1 MTALSRRASAT
12 TAALALCA
20 GLLTALG
27 GSPASA
33 DGGRPVM
40 TDPGFE
46 SGTFDGGQYYHASLV
61 APGASGSGHAARVG
75 LGYDGDSRYPRG
87 GNLPVRGTG
96 VSRGMVN
103 KPIRH
108 VEPNTVYEFTAK
120 VRAEGGASVRVGVFD
135 AESVAYY
142 RGAAHY
148 VDVTDSAWT
157 TVKRTVTTGP
167 RTSELNAFC
176 FLNELGSG
184 SGPGY
189 CDDFTIREVGPAA
202 DPAPAPAGDTRSPGA
217 NGFPVT
223 IPAVQSFTRREG
235 GSWRPQGDLTVSVRR
250 GQAAALRGD
259 AERVA
264 EAFVEAKLVRTATV
278 RVVDDHAPVPRGILL
293 TTGGVD
299 LSAAPA
305 KARALSS
312 QAYRLDIDEDAVV
325 VTGGSGTGTYYG
337 AQTVLQALRS
347 AGRLPGG
354 VVTDW
359 TDQAFRG
366 LQVDSGRRYY
376 SLGWLKNQ
384 IKDLAYTKMNYLQ
397 LRVKDDQGLRVE
409 SAVAPE
415 LVDRL
420 PAGGSW
426 TKAEIADLV
435 AFARRYHVTI
445 VPEIDVPGH
454 SSLDLQV
461 YPHYALPGN
470 TGYDYSRADVRERLA
485 RWVREIGETFDAP
498 YVHLGG
504 DEFFDADNPRLLS
517 WVRGLAGPEA
527 TGEDGYKALFNYLSG
542 QLAKDDRGTWMWND
556 MISDPAGGAVRLSRD
571 ITIDYWAE
579 IYDAPPANAYL
590 DAGFTLIGSSSD
602 LYHDL
607 WPPLTADNKNNTIN
621 QPWPTDQWTTYGS
634 PYVYS
639 GGWGAPY
646 SVPAESR
653 SVGQFFPIWDDPHGW
668 APEYVLTQ
676 TLLPRLRVHAQSV
689 WNSPDP
695 VRDFASFDPYLRRLG
710 HAPGFRQPVETLE
723 LNPPQQ

>member
-1 MTALSRRASAT
+1 MTVPQRLLVT
-12 TAALALCA
+12 VAALALCA
-20 GLLTALG
+20 TTLTTLG

-33 DGGRPVM
+33 DGDDPLM

-75 LGYDGDSRYPRG
+75 LDYDGDSRYPRG

-103 KPIRH
+103 KPVRQ

-120 VRAEGGASVRVGVFD
+120 VRTEGNASVRVGVFD
-135 AESVAYY
+135 AENVAFY
-142 RGAAHY
+142 RGAANH
-148 VDVTDSAWT
+148 VDVSSPTWT
-157 TVKRTVTTGP
+157 TVTRTITTGP
-167 RTSELNAFC
+167 RTRELNAFC
-176 FLNELGSG
+176 FLNELGSS

-189 CDDFTIREVGPAA
+189 CDDFAVHKVGPAA
-202 DPAPAPAGDTRSPGA
+202 DPAPAPPDDTRAWGA

-223 IPAVQSFTRREG
+223 IPAVQSFTRHDGE
-235 GSWRPQGDLTVSVRR
+235 SWQPQGDLSISVRH
-250 GQAAALRGD
+250 GQAATLRDD
-259 AERVA
+259 AERIA
-264 EAFVEAKLVRTATV
+264 EEFVEAKLVRTATV
-278 RVVDDHAPVPRGILL
+278 RTVDDHARVARGILL
-293 TTGGVD
+293 TTGAVD

-305 KARALSS
+305 KAQALAS
-312 QAYRLDIDEDAVV
+312 QAYRLDIDENAVR
-325 VTGGSGTGTYYG
+325 VTGGSDTGAFYG
-337 AQTVLQALRS
+337 AQTILQALRS
-347 AGRLPGG
+347 AGRLPAGA
-354 VVTDW
+354 VTDW
-359 TDQAFRG
+359 TDQTFRG

-409 SAVAPE
+409 STVAPK

-426 TKAEIADLV
+426 SKAQIADLV

-454 SSLDLQV
+454 SSLDTQV
-461 YPHYALPGN
+461 YPEYALPEK
-470 TGYDYSRADVRERLA
+470 TGYDYSRADVREHLA
-485 RWVREIGETFDAP
+485 RWVREIGATFGTP

-517 WVRGLAGPEA
+517 WVRGFAGPKA
-527 TGEDGYKALFNYLSG
+527 TGEDGYKALFNYLAG
-542 QLAKDDRGTWMWND
+542 ELAEDGRGTWMWND

-571 ITIDYWAE
+571 ITIDYWAQ
-579 IYDAPPANAYL
+579 IYDAPPAGAYL

-607 WPPLTADNKNNTIN
+607 WPPLTADDKNNTIN
-621 QPWPTDQWTTYGS
+621 QPWPAGQWTTYGS

-646 SVPAESR
+646 SVPAGSN

-695 VRDFASFDPYLRRLG
+695 VTDFAAFDPYLRKLG
-710 HAPGFRQPVETLE
+710 HAPGFQQPVSTLE